1 VRYFRSPLRGRALA
15 GGGGGV
21 FALCL
26 LTLGHVASE
35 IRQASIVLHGGPSIY
50 RNRLACGRIQCG
62 LTQNINIALAG
73 FRKLD
78 DRSGDCFIREVGSAY
93 NSRTSNFECDAH
105 ETLCLGIEP
114 VTD

>member
-1 VRYFRSPLRGRALA
+1 VVAFSA
-15 GGGGGV
+15 GGDGGRKLPEQTNIFAEHEHWRTLFAGV
-21 FALCL
+21 R
-26 LTLGHVASE
+26 GGDV
-35 IRQASIVLHGGPSIY
+35 IHGGPTIY

>member
-1 VRYFRSPLRGRALA
+1 LSRALVKHDA
-15 GGGGGV
+15 TTGGPNCG
-21 FALCL
+21 L
-26 LTLGHVASE
+26 LHQTVVA